1 MFRSLYGKL
10 AAVLILLLV
19 TLGIGYGLFSIYAG
33 QLFLQEV
40 NQRFNRN
47 LARELLVQQNMASG
61 EELHAKE
68 IKKLFSYYMHIN
80 PAIEIYLLDTS
91 GNILAYEA
99 PQKSIKRK
107 QVELEPIKRF
117 LAGDMAYPILGDD
130 PRSTSRRKIFSAAAF
145 PFDGPPQQYLYVV
158 LGGED
163 YDNVK
168 SLLQG
173 SYYLQ
178 ISTLAVVASVVLGL
192 LAGLFMFNLLTRRL
206 HQLSHLISS
215 FRDSGFKRHIP
226 YIGSVREQ
234 FRDEIDSLGE
244 TYNAI
249 AARIIEQMH
258 SLEEKDSLRR
268 NLIANVSHD
277 LRTPLASLQGYIE
290 TLQLKTSE
298 LNPEQR
304 KHYLDIAHQQS
315 QRLTR
320 LVSELFELSKLDAN
334 EAEPER
340 EPVMLAE
347 LVMDVVQK
355 YRLQAEENQ
364 VELSVNIP
372 DGLPFVLADIAQL
385 DRVLENLL
393 GNALEHTPEG
403 GYIHIELKQGEKG
416 IRLAICNSGK
426 GIHNEELPHL
436 FERFYQAPESRH
448 GRGAG
453 LGLAIAKRILELHD
467 SHIEVES
474 VPDKETCFSF
484 TLETNYQPAQ

>member
-19 TLGIGYGLFSIYAG
+19 TLGISYGLFSLYAG

-40 NQRFNRN
+40 NQRFNRD
-47 LARELLVQQNMASG
+47 LARQLLVQQDMTGSEA
-61 EELHAKE
+61 LHAEE

-91 GNILAYEA
+91 GKILAFEA
-99 PQKSIKRK
+99 PQMSIKR
-107 QVELEPIKRF
+107 QRVALEPIKRF
-117 LAGDMAYPILGDD
+117 LSGDMAYPILGDD
-130 PRSTSRRKIFSAAAF
+130 PRNASRKKIFSAAAY
-145 PFDGPPQQYLYVV
+145 PFQGPPQQYLYVV

-173 SYYLQ
+173 SYFLQ
-178 ISTLAVVASVVLGL
+178 VSTLAVVASVVLGL

-206 HQLSHLISS
+206 HQLSHLIGR
-215 FRDSGFKRHIP
+215 FRDSGFKQHHP
-226 YIGSVREQ
+226 YRGSAREQ

-244 TYNAI
+244 TYNAM
-249 AARIIEQMH
+249 AERITEQMQA
-258 SLEEKDSLRR
+258 LEEKDSLRR

-290 TLQLKTSE
+290 TLQLKTGE
-298 LNPEQR
+298 LNVEQR
-304 KHYLDIAHQQS
+304 RHYLDIAHQQS

-320 LVSELFELSKLDAN
+320 LVAELFELSKLDAN
-334 EAEPER
+334 EAKPQC

-355 YRLQAEENQ
+355 YRLQAESNHIEIKTQ
-364 VELSVNIP
+364 MPPGI
-372 DGLPFVLADIAQL
+372 PFVQADIAQL

-393 GNALEHTPEG
+393 GNAIEHTPEG
-403 GYIHIELKQGEKG
+403 GRIRIELAAVEHGL
-416 IRLAICNSGK
+416 RLTICNSGK
-426 GIHNEELPHL
+426 GIPSEELPHL

-453 LGLAIAKRILELHD
+453 LGLAIAKRILELHGSD
-467 SHIEVES
+467 IEVTSQPEK
-474 VPDKETCFSF
+474 DTCFSF
-484 TLETNYQPAQ
+484 TLESQRP